1 MHQSRA
7 NIQLQGIEAEVCIAR
22 KHGSPHLP
30 DVTKWPITE
39 IRNIP
44 RDMNRG
50 HLLASEFVQRKFW
63 ESTGALAFFPLFVT
77 FCIGTVK
84 CLHTYLPFYFL
95 EWFLYVSKYFL
106 LHNTRN
112 LYN

>member
-44 RDMNRG
+44 KQHDG
-50 HLLASEFVQRKFW
+50 
-63 ESTGALAFFPLFVT
+63 
-77 FCIGTVK
+77 
-84 CLHTYLPFYFL
+84 
-95 EWFLYVSKYFL
+95 
-106 LHNTRN
+106 
-112 LYN
+112 